1 MKGILNLRCGP
12 KRLTALALTVTVLAG
27 TAACSAEYKGPQV
40 TPTAGSQPNSSESG
54 TGTPEGTTPATGSAA
69 GSPSAAPG
77 ETTGAGESP
86 VASGSSSAS
95 PGPGPVAT
103 AVSWK
108 TYTDSAK
115 TVSFELPQEWIA
127 QSVTPEAGALARAV
141 KVEVKDAEG
150 RYIATLQTGLPSAA
164 PVACPAG
171 QARPYV
177 VISSVPLDL
186 PHSDGQDTIDPR
198 VVFRVVQGYKFF
210 GSYGITN
217 MVAGVDGQSCELRNR
232 VQGPAGKGDISFGDV
247 PAIHAFAADEKVA
260 PAKAFDTLDL
270 AAKYAVHGSEFAN
283 VQRMLLSLKVNL

>member
-1 MKGILNLRCGP
+1 MKGILNLRCTP
-12 KRLTALALTVTVLAG
+12 RQLAVLALAVTVLAG
-27 TAACSAEYKGPQV
+27 TASCSAENKGPQV
-40 TPTAGSQPNSSESG
+40 TSTAGSQPNSSESG
-54 TGTPEGTTPATGSAA
+54 TATPESTTPATGSAS
-69 GSPSAAPG
+69 GSPSATPG
-77 ETTGAGESP
+77 ETTD
-86 VASGSSSAS
+86 ASEPTGTGSASAS
-95 PGPGPVAT
+95 PGASPVAT

-115 TVSFELPQEWIA
+115 SVSFELPQEWIA
-127 QSVTPEAGALARAV
+127 QSVAPEAGSLADAV
-141 KVEVKDAEG
+141 KVEVKDGEG
-150 RYIATLQTGLPSAA
+150 RYVATLQTGLPPAG
-164 PVACPAG
+164 PVTCPAG

-177 VISSVPLDL
+177 VVSSVPLDI
-186 PHSDGQDTIDPR
+186 PHSDGEDTIDPR

-217 MVAGVDGQSCELRNR
+217 TVAGTDGQSCELRNR

-247 PAIHAFAADEKVA
+247 PAIHAFAVDEKVA

>member
-1 MKGILNLRCGP
+1 MKGILNLRRIP
-12 KRLTALALTVTVLAG
+12 MRVAAVVLAG
-27 TAACSAEYKGPQV
+27 SVLAATTSCSAENKGPQV
-40 TPTAGSQPNSSESG
+40 TSTASSQPNTSESG
-54 TGTPEGTTPATGSAA
+54 TGTAESTTPATASAA
-69 GSPSAAPG
+69 GSPSEAPSEG
-77 ETTGAGESP
+77 G
-86 VASGSSSAS
+86 SAS
-95 PGPGPVAT
+95 ASAEPSPAAT

-127 QSVTPEAGALARAV
+127 QSVTPEAGSLAHAV

-177 VISSVPLDL
+177 VISSVPLDV
-186 PHSDGQDTIDPR
+186 PHSDGPDTIDPR

-232 VQGPAGKGDISFGDV
+232 VLGPAGKGDISFGDV
-247 PAIHAFAADEKVA
+247 LAIHAFASDEKVA

>member
-1 MKGILNLRCGP
+1 MNGTLNLRSTA
-12 KRLTALALTVTVLAG
+12 KRLAAISLAVAFIAG
-27 TAACSAEYKGPQV
+27 TAACTAENKGPQV
-40 TPTAGSQPNSSESG
+40 TSTDISRPNTSESG
-54 TGTPEGTTPATGSAA
+54 TATPEDTTPAPGAA
-69 GSPSAAPG
+69 GGSPSATPT
-77 ETTGAGESP
+77 ETD
-86 VASGSSSAS
+86 GSTVSAS
-95 PGPGPVAT
+95 PGASPAAT

-127 QSVTPEAGALARAV
+127 QSVTPEAGSLPNAV

-150 RYIATLQTGLPSAA
+150 RYLATLHTGLPTAA
-164 PVACPAG
+164 PVPCPPG
-171 QARPYV
+171 EARPYV
-177 VISSVPLDL
+177 VISSVPLDI
-186 PHSDGQDTIDPR
+186 PHSDGPDTIDPR

-232 VQGPAGKGDISFGDV
+232 VLGPAGKGDISFGDV

>member
-1 MKGILNLRCGP
+1 MKGTLNLSRISI
-12 KRLTALALTVTVLAG
+12 RLAAVVAAGSVLA
-27 TAACSAEYKGPQV
+27 AMASCSADNKGPQV
-40 TPTAGSQPNSSESG
+40 TSTAGSRPSSSESG
-54 TGTPEGTTPATGSAA
+54 TGTMESTTPATDSEAD
-69 GSPSAAPG
+69 SPSATP
-77 ETTGAGESP
+77 T
-86 VASGSSSAS
+86 SAS
-95 PGPGPVAT
+95 PSQGEGASASVGPSPAAT

-127 QSVTPEAGALARAV
+127 QSVTPEAGSLAQAV
-141 KVEVKDAEG
+141 KVEVKDAGG
-150 RYIATLQTGLPSAA
+150 RYIATLQTGLPPAA

-177 VISSVPLDL
+177 VISSVPLDI
-186 PHSDGQDTIDPR
+186 PHSDGPESIDPR

-217 MVAGVDGQSCELRNR
+217 MVAGADGQSCELRNR

-247 PAIHAFAADEKVA
+247 PAIRAFAADEKVA
-260 PAKAFDTLDL
+260 PAKSFDTLDL

-283 VQRMLLSLKVNL
+283 VQRMLLSLKINS